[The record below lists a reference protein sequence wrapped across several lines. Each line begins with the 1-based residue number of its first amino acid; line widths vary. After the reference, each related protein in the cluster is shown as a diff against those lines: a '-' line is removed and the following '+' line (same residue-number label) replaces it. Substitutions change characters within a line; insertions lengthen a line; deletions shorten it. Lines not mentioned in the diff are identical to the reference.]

1 MISQYSYK
9 LSVKDPEEFFNK
21 ALSFSKDFE
30 DLLITDCQSQAYPL
44 GGFRK
49 LILLGSRKRIF
60 NDGSSSFFHSLQKE
74 RVSNDF
80 LGGYFGYDL
89 KNQLADLKSE
99 LPDPFGFEEGIML
112 QPEVVIEIIGN
123 EAFQISPDS
132 QTDYLEKIDALSPI
146 QKDESGIIG
155 PFQPQMSKSEY
166 LDKVQ
171 TIRELIKKGTLYE
184 LNLSQAFISEASNI
198 DIHSLYAIIRSLN
211 PVPFSFLFRSG
222 KTVVIGASP
231 ERFLKKEGSVL
242 WSQPMKGTRPRSS
255 DPKEDERLKNELMN
269 SEKEIAE
276 NMMIMDL
283 VRNDLAKSS
292 ETGSIEVEELFKV
305 YSFKTVHQMITTVK
319 GRISGST
326 DPVEAIAN
334 AFPMGS
340 MTGAPKIKA
349 MEWIE
354 NLESTKR
361 GIYSGAMGYFDPNG
375 DFDFS
380 VCIRGLMYNIETGI
394 LGYHVGGA
402 ITWDSDPE
410 QEYLEC
416 QWKSSHWGQLFKK

>member
-1 MISQYSYK
+1 
-9 LSVKDPEEFFNK
+9 
-21 ALSFSKDFE
+21 
-30 DLLITDCQSQAYPL
+30 
-44 GGFRK
+44 
-49 LILLGSRKRIF
+49 
-60 NDGSSSFFHSLQKE
+60 
-74 RVSNDF
+74 
-80 LGGYFGYDL
+80 
-89 KNQLADLKSE
+89 
-99 LPDPFGFEEGIML
+99 
-112 QPEVVIEIIGN
+112 
-123 EAFQISPDS
+123 
-132 QTDYLEKIDALSPI
+132 
-146 QKDESGIIG
+146 
-155 PFQPQMSKSEY
+155 
-166 LDKVQ
+166 
-171 TIRELIKKGTLYE
+171 
-184 LNLSQAFISEASNI
+184 
-198 DIHSLYAIIRSLN
+198 
-211 PVPFSFLFRSG
+211 
-222 KTVVIGASP
+222 
-231 ERFLKKEGSVL
+231 
-242 WSQPMKGTRPRSS
+242 MKGTRPRSS
-255 DPKEDERLKNELMN
+255 DPEEDERLKNELMN

-326 DPVEAIAN
+326 DPFEAIAN

-354 NLESTKR
+354 KLESTKR

-416 QWKSSHWGQLFKK
+416 QWKSSHWDQLFKK